1 MVEYILGNYLVET
14 GKITKDQLN
23 QVLTKQDTVRVKLG
37 LIAVE
42 EGLITIEQADEVNR
56 MQALMDRRF
65 GDIAVS
71 KGYLTEAQIEKLL
84 KQQGS
89 AYLIFVQA
97 LVDEQLI
104 TMEEIDLLLND
115 FKRQYGYSNSELE
128 DIKSDDV
135 DRIVPLLLP
144 DEAKKYQG
152 IVGTAVRTLIRL
164 INRHT
169 YLGWGAMVDA
179 VSADDMVCQAL
190 AGENGIVTC
199 FSERDGA
206 LLNVCCS
213 FGQENF
219 EYLDLDSLDA
229 AGELLNCIN
238 GLYASE
244 MSRKS
249 VSLEL
254 MPPEYD
260 GVLEQIRSGSI
271 CRVPIFVRGQGLYF
285 TVAEIM

>member
-14 GKITKDQLN
+14 GKLTKDQLN
-23 QVLTKQDTVRVKLG
+23 QVLTKQDAVRVKLG

-42 EGLITIEQADEVNR
+42 EGLITIEQADEINR

-84 KQQGS
+84 KQQGN
-89 AYLIFVQA
+89 AYLVFVQA

-135 DRIVPLLLP
+135 DRIVPILLP
-144 DEAKKYQG
+144 DEAKKYQD

-169 YLGWGAMVDA
+169 YLGFGVMVDA
-179 VSADDMVCQAL
+179 APTDDMVCQAL

-213 FGQENF
+213 FGQEEF
-219 EYLDLDSLDA
+219 DSLDLDSLDA
-229 AGELLNCIN
+229 AGELLNCVN

-244 MSRKS
+244 MSRKG
-249 VSLEL
+249 VLLEL

-260 GVLEQIRSGSI
+260 GVAEPIRSGSI
-271 CRVPIFVRGQGLYF
+271 CKVPIFVRGQGLYF